1 MLVSCSLGA
10 HAPLHDQVRDMGS
23 RSNDSS
29 ANAISETVT
38 ADLRACGLRPTD
50 ARRVILAALRDTKEH
65 PTVEMLRASLEAQGH
80 HFGVATVY
88 QNLNRLA
95 EAGLVV
101 RFLDDRGLLRF
112 DANVSPHHHLHCTTC
127 GRIADVEIDAG
138 GMRHLWGVAD
148 GIAAEHRSWQLETA
162 QLELRGMC
170 PACHTPN

>member
-1 MLVSCSLGA
+1 
-10 HAPLHDQVRDMGS
+10 MGS

-29 ANAISETVT
+29 ASAISEAVT